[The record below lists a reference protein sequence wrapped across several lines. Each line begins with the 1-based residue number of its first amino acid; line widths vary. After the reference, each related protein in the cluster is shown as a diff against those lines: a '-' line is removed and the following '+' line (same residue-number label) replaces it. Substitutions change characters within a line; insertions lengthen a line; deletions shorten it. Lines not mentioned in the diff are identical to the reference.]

1 MSMKYLIEGLQRAV
15 LAESKASIGLRQVA
29 KDFGASSAA
38 SQVTDDNVR
47 DVSIRMVDNLVRH
60 SLKMAM
66 RQPAGKVAAFNPS
79 AMLGRIR
86 AIDPITDVDSAFSA
100 SKILAKT
107 VERAS
112 EEGSGTTE
120 VAAVQASVNALRSL
134 RTMLRKNPDA
144 ATSSINALSSDI
156 ATAAT
161 AIGAASKSPRHVKM
175 AIVNAITGEALPS
188 EESEEESAPKME
200 ARSSNPEYAAAVR
213 EVSKLSQA
221 ASNAYLDYQDA
232 ANAYAADNTNA
243 DLRRKYMIASE
254 DAKIAVRAVDAARE
268 KVKAMVMKD
277 QNK

>member
-1 MSMKYLIEGLQRAV
+1 MSMKYLIEGLHQAV

-86 AIDPITDVDSAFSA
+86 AIGPITDVDSAFSA
-100 SKILAKT
+100 AKILAKT

-120 VAAVQASVNALRSL
+120 VAAVEASVNALRSL

-144 ATSSINALSSDI
+144 ATASINALSSDI

-161 AIGAASKSPRHVKM
+161 AIGAASKSPRHVKL
-175 AIVNAITGEALPS
+175 AIVSAITGEALPS

-200 ARSSNPEYAAAVR
+200 ARGVEPVFFLDGRDNVWQTCSCDDDGAKAFGPRGCAKKIRNRTFPSR
-213 EVSKLSQA
+213 WKLIG
-221 ASNAYLDYQDA
+221 NEGGWDTIELY
-232 ANAYAADNTNA
+232 DN
-243 DLRRKYMIASE
+243 
-254 DAKIAVRAVDAARE
+254 
-268 KVKAMVMKD
+268 
-277 QNK
+277 